1 MALLRGFRMGSA
13 GIFRLI
19 QRVGNSVCAK
29 CASSLAVAW
38 RAGYRRRG
46 NNAFVPHFLDLC
58 GNRDVPNF
66 FSRKLLALLATLVST
81 PFLLI
86 LFRRVKRSRPF
97 NFAPVARQQID
108 GV

>member
-19 QRVGNSVCAK
+19 QRVANSVCAK

-46 NNAFVPHFLDLC
+46 NNAFVPHFLDLS
-58 GNRDVPNF
+58 GNRNVPKF

-86 LFRRVKRSRPF
+86 LFRGVKRSVPF
-97 NFAPVARQQID
+97 IFPPVQNRKF
-108 GV
+108 